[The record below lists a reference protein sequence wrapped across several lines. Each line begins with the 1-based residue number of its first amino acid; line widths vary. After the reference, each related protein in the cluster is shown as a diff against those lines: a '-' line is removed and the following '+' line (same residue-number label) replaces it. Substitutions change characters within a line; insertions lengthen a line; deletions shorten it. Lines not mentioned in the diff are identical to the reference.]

1 MRKYKLKEI
10 SSIYNGSTP
19 STSDV
24 SNYDGDIIWIT
35 PKDLSNQK
43 SKYISKGERNITEKG
58 YKLGIIT
65 KTEPEKQYEVERA
78 LYKFLRDFMI
88 EEGIKT
94 PE

>member
-35 PKDLSNQK
+35 PQRSLK
-43 SKYISKGERNITEKG
+43 S
-58 YKLGIIT
+58 
-65 KTEPEKQYEVERA
+65 EKQIY
-78 LYKFLRDFMI
+78 
-88 EEGIKT
+88 IKR
-94 PE
+94 